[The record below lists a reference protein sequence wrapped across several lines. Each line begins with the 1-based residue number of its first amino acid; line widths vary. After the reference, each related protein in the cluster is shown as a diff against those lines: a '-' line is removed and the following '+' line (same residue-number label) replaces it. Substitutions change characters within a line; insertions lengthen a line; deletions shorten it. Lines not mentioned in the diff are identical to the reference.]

1 VASREDKMAARIW
14 FILGAAWFILALCW
28 FLWRDYTLAYNVVAI
43 VCGYPNTNTP
53 AYSACMAEKL
63 PLARVSMQHRLVV
76 HDSFFFLLPAFALVV
91 IGALVRFAAR
101 PAA

>member
-1 VASREDKMAARIW
+1 MARPIW

-28 FLWRDYTLAYNVVAI
+28 FLWRDYILAYNFAAI
-43 VCGYPNTNTP
+43 VCGYPNTATP
-53 AYSACMAEKL
+53 AFSTFMAEKL

-76 HDSFFFLLPAFALVV
+76 HDSLFILLPAFALVL
-91 IGALVRFAAR
+91 IGVLIRFRVR

>member
-1 VASREDKMAARIW
+1 MAARIW

-28 FLWRDYTLAYNVVAI
+28 FLWRDYTLAYNVASI

-53 AYSACMAEKL
+53 AYAACMAGKL
-63 PLARVSMQHRLVV
+63 PLVRVSVQHRLVV
-76 HDSFFFLLPAFALVV
+76 HDSLFILLPAFTLVA
-91 IGALVRFAAR
+91 IGALVRFSAR

>member
-1 VASREDKMAARIW
+1 MASRVW

-28 FLWRDYTLAYNVVAI
+28 FLWRDYTLAYNFTAI
-43 VCGYPNTNTP
+43 VCGYPNTTTP
-53 AYSACMAEKL
+53 QFSSCMAQKL

-76 HDSFFFLLPAFALVV
+76 HDSLFILLPAFALVV
-91 IGALVRFAAR
+91 IGALVRFRER

>member
-1 VASREDKMAARIW
+1 MASRVW

-28 FLWRDYTLAYNVVAI
+28 FLWRDYTLAYNFTAI
-43 VCGYPNTNTP
+43 VCGYPNTATP
-53 AYSACMAEKL
+53 QFSSCMAAKL

-76 HDSFFFLLPAFALVV
+76 HDSLFILLPAFALVV
-91 IGALVRFAAR
+91 IGALVRFRLR

>member
-1 VASREDKMAARIW
+1 MASRVW

-28 FLWRDYTLAYNVVAI
+28 FLWRDYTLAYNFAAI
-43 VCGYPNTNTP
+43 VCGYPSTATP
-53 AYSACMAEKL
+53 QFSACMAEKL

-76 HDSFFFLLPAFALVV
+76 HDSLFILLPAFALVL
-91 IGALVRFAAR
+91 IGALVRFRVR

>member
-1 VASREDKMAARIW
+1 MATRIW

-28 FLWRDYTLAYNVVAI
+28 FLWRDYTLAYNFASI

-53 AYSACMAEKL
+53 EYAACMAEKL
-63 PLARVSMQHRLVV
+63 PLARISMQHRLVV
-76 HDSFFFLLPAFALVV
+76 HDSLFILLPAFALVL
-91 IGALVRFAAR
+91 IGALVRFRVR

>member
-1 VASREDKMAARIW
+1 MAARIW

-76 HDSFFFLLPAFALVV
+76 HDSFFILLPAFALVA